1 MSPSKK
7 TKPPNIEASKVGF
20 FRRFGA
26 IFYDTLLLLAVL
38 FLAAACLLLFNNG
51 EAVTAKIIII
61 PYYLIVSFIFFG
73 WFWTRDG
80 QTAGLKTW
88 KLRLKTMDG
97 QRLTWHHA
105 LMRFLGALLSWSLL
119 GMGFLWVLFDKN
131 HYTLHDRLS
140 KTYLVF
146 EKAPDK

>member
-1 MSPSKK
+1 M
-7 TKPPNIEASKVGF
+7 IESSKVGF

-38 FLAAACLLLFNNG
+38 FFATACLLLFNNG
-51 EAVTAKIIII
+51 EAVTAKILLI
-61 PYYLIVSFIFFG
+61 PYYLLVSFLFFG

-97 QRLTWHHA
+97 QRLTWKHA
-105 LMRFLGALLSWSLL
+105 LMRFVSALFSWSKL
-119 GMGFLWVLFDKN
+119 GLGFVWVLFDKN
-131 HYTLHDRLS
+131 DYTLHDHLS
-140 KTYLVF
+140 KTYVVF
-146 EKAPDK
+146 EKEADK